1 MFKPTLLVDF
11 DETITKN
18 RGLDSPPNVQAVN
31 ALKKLKDYYRIVI
44 FSCRANCDIFTPT
57 ELKELEKYLSANEIP
72 YDEIN
77 TRKPIFFALV
87 DDRSMNPSELS
98 WDEIA
103 DRLIKSVI
111 PAFVPDLIGR

>member
-1 MFKPTLLVDF
+1 MFRPTLLVDF
-11 DETITKN
+11 DETITTN
-18 RGLDSPPNVQAVN
+18 RGLDSPPNIEAVN

-57 ELKELEKYLSANEIP
+57 ELKELEKYLSNYEIP

-87 DDRSMNPSELS
+87 DDRSLNPSEIS

-103 DRLIKSVI
+103 DRLINSVT
-111 PAFVPDLIGR
+111 